1 MDALILAAGRGTR
14 MGEIDKPKCL
24 LDLGGISIIK
34 YQIKCLKNIGI
45 NKIFIV
51 TGYNSEQI
59 HSHLNDDFNFLHN
72 VDFATTNNL
81 YSVWT
86 ARNSLNDDFIC
97 IYGDLLFDQRILD
110 YCINDVNDI
119 CLVVEKN
126 VREETMKVKIENNTI
141 IKLNK
146 NIPENDADGNFI
158 GMAKFR
164 KSIIPLFFNK
174 ISRLVENNNFDSYYT
189 EAIEL
194 MIKDNIKINY
204 IETNN
209 FSWMDIDEQNEFQ
222 AAKKLFY
229 KMSENSS

>member
-34 YQIKCLKNIGI
+34 YQIECLKNIGI

-174 ISRLVENNNFDSYYT
+174 ISKLVENNNFDSYYT

-194 MIKDNIKINY
+194 MIKDNKKINY

-222 AAKKLFY
+222 VAKKLFY

>member
-174 ISRLVENNNFDSYYT
+174 ISKLVENNNFNSYYT

-222 AAKKLFY
+222 VAKKLFY

>member
-174 ISRLVENNNFDSYYT
+174 ISKLVENNNFNSYYT

-194 MIKDNIKINY
+194 MIKDNKKINY

-222 AAKKLFY
+222 VAKKLFY

>member
-14 MGEIDKPKCL
+14 MGGIDRPKCL
-24 LDLGGISIIK
+24 LDLGGISILK
-34 YQIKCLKNIGI
+34 YQIECLKNAGI

-194 MIKDNIKINY
+194 MIKDNKKINY
-204 IETNN
+204 VETNN

>member
-34 YQIKCLKNIGI
+34 YQIECLKNMGI
-45 NKIFIV
+45 KKIFIV

-86 ARNSLNDDFIC
+86 ARNSLDDDFVC
-97 IYGDLLFDQRILD
+97 IYGDLLFDKKILD
-110 YCINDVNDI
+110 NCIQDMNDV
-119 CLVVEKN
+119 CLAIEKN
-126 VREETMKVKIENNTI
+126 VRGETMKVKIKNNTI
-141 IKLNK
+141 VELNK
-146 NIPENDADGNFI
+146 NILENDADGNFI
-158 GMAKFR
+158 GMAKFK
-164 KSIIPLFFNK
+164 KSVIPLFFNK
-174 ISRLVENNNFDSYYT
+174 ISKLVKNNNFDSYYT
-189 EAIEL
+189 ASIEL
-194 MIKDNIKINY
+194 MIKDNKKINY

-209 FSWMDIDEQNEFQ
+209 LPWMDIDEQNEFEV
-222 AAKKLFY
+222 AKKLFR
-229 KMSENSS
+229 KMSEINS